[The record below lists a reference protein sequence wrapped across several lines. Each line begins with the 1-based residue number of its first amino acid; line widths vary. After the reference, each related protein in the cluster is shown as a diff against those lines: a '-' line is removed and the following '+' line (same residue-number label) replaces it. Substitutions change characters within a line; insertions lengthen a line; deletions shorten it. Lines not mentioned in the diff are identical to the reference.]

1 MNTTIQPT
9 LQLALR
15 PMLRSAGK
23 VAVTCHHSPDG
34 DALAAI
40 LALSHSLRLARWD
53 VRVVSPSPVPK
64 SYRFLPEWESVA
76 VYRQDDADRLTDPG
90 AKAALLDADVIVC
103 LDCSDLERLGSLYS
117 ENREKFATTPVINI
131 DHHASNSYFGR
142 LNLVDTSAASVCEYL
157 ATIMEQEDLPV
168 TVEIANVLLVGIVAD
183 TLGFRTGA
191 TTATTLRV
199 AASLMEKGASLSRAS
214 ESVFNTRSASAL
226 KLWGRVLSQ
235 AQVEGQLVWAVI
247 TREMLEECGATM
259 EDADSLVDF
268 IAGVPGTSA
277 AFLFSEEDGRIRVSM
292 RTSQDLNA
300 AEMAQSFGG
309 GGHPRAAGCT
319 VDGSIDEVKRRLL
332 EEARRRLD
340 GLAVRREEQQE
351 IDA

>member
-1 MNTTIQPT
+1 M
-9 LQLALR
+9 
-15 PMLRSAGK
+15 
-23 VAVTCHHSPDG
+23 
-34 DALAAI
+34 
-40 LALSHSLRLARWD
+40 
-53 VRVVSPSPVPK
+53 
-64 SYRFLPEWESVA
+64 
-76 VYRQDDADRLTDPG
+76 
-90 AKAALLDADVIVC
+90 LDADLIIC

-131 DHHASNSYFGR
+131 DHHASNSYYGR
-142 LNLVDTSAASVCEYL
+142 LDLVDTSAASVCEYL
-157 ATIMEQEDLPV
+157 TTIMEQEDLPI
-168 TVEIANVLLVGIVAD
+168 TLEIANVLLVGIVAD

-214 ESVFNTRSASAL
+214 ESVFNTRSAPAL
-226 KLWGRVLSQ
+226 KLWGRVLSR
-235 AQVEGQLVWAVI
+235 ARVEGRLVWSAI
-247 TREMLEECGATM
+247 TREMLDDCGATM

-277 AFLFSEEDGRIRVSM
+277 AFLFTEQDGRIRVSM

-300 AEMAQSFGG
+300 SEMARSFGG

-319 VDGSIDEVKRRLL
+319 LDGPMDEVERLVL

-340 GLAVRREEQQE
+340 SLAAGCEAQQE